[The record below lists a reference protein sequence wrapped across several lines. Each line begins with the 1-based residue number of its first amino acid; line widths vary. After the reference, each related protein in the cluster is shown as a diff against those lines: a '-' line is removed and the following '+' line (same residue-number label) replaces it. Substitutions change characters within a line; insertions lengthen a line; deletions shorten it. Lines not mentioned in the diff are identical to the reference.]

1 MILFVTEVRQLQLKT
16 LDVSCNRIH
25 QLPLDL
31 ADMTSLREL
40 ILDGNPLD
48 TPPAAVSEQ
57 SSFAISKL
65 KVMHTSSQQQS
76 LSKLTYLCEMITKI
90 VVPQYI
96 NIITACS
103 KA

>member
-57 SSFAISKL
+57 SSFTISKL
-65 KVMHTSSQQQS
+65 KVMHTS
-76 LSKLTYLCEMITKI
+76 TT
-90 VVPQYI
+90 VPI
-96 NIITACS
+96 
-103 KA
+103 